1 VIIQDH
7 DVALIRRERDGATY
21 YVFPGGGVEDGE
33 SFAAT
38 AVREAYEELGVRV
51 RIGALLR
58 VLEVPDGEQQYFAA
72 KVIGGTFGAGTGT
85 EFSKRCG
92 ETRGRYTPVWS
103 PIEEVSSLDLRPRAL
118 KTTLSDLLQRASLS
132 VNDQDE
138 DCSA

>member
-1 VIIQDH
+1 MIVQDH

-58 VLEVPDGEQQYFAA
+58 VLETPDGEQRYYAA
-72 KVIGGTFGAGTGT
+72 EVIGGTFGAGTGT
-85 EFSKRCG
+85 EFSR
-92 ETRGRYTPVWS
+92 RYTPVWIS
-103 PIEEVSSLDLRPRAL
+103 IEEVSSLDLRPQAL
-118 KTTLSDLLQRASLS
+118 KTTLPTLLQRASLS
-132 VNDQDE
+132 VNDQDG
-138 DCSA
+138 DGSA